1 MSRST
6 SFKMTGPNP
15 SPPPYLGRIIRV
27 AEETV
32 NLPNLQVVRLDVV
45 RHPGASAVVP
55 LKEDGSV
62 VLIHQFRHAAGGYL
76 YEVPAG
82 TLAPGESPEAC
93 AMREVEEETGYRA
106 GRLERMGGIVTAPGF
121 CDEQIH
127 LYLATGLE
135 RSRQSLD
142 QDEILTVIEMS
153 LEEAM
158 ARIYD
163 NTIRDAK
170 SIAALVLAHEK
181 VRGNNR
187 KASGRGST
195 TDPG

>member
-1 MSRST
+1 
-6 SFKMTGPNP
+6 MTEPNP
-15 SPPPYLGRIIRV
+15 SPPSYQGRIIRV

-32 NLPNLQVVRLDVV
+32 TLPNRQVIRLDVV

-55 LKEDGSV
+55 IKEDGSV
-62 VLIHQFRHAAGGYL
+62 VLIRQFRHAAGGYL

-82 TLAPGESPEAC
+82 TLAPGELPEAC

-106 GRLERMGGIVTAPGF
+106 GRLERLGGIVTAPGF

-127 LYLATGLE
+127 LYLATSLQ

-153 LEEAM
+153 LTEAM

-170 SIAALVLAHEK
+170 SIAALVLAHAK
-181 VRGNNR
+181 VSAQR
-187 KASGRGST
+187 S
-195 TDPG
+195 

>member
-1 MSRST
+1 MSRPT
-6 SFKMTGPNP
+6 SFKMTNPNP
-15 SPPPYLGRIIRV
+15 SPPPYQGRIIRV
-27 AEETV
+27 AAETV
-32 NLPNLQVVRLDVV
+32 TLPDRRVIRLDVV

-55 LKEDGSV
+55 VKENGSV

-93 AMREVEEETGYRA
+93 AMREVEEEVGYRA
-106 GRLERMGGIVTAPGF
+106 GRLERLGDIVTAPGF

-127 LYLATGLE
+127 LYLATDLQ

-142 QDEILTVIEMS
+142 EDEILTVVEMP
-153 LEEAM
+153 LAEAM
-158 ARIYD
+158 AKIYD

-170 SIAALVLAHEK
+170 SIAALVLAYERMK
-181 VRGNNR
+181 
-187 KASGRGST
+187 K
-195 TDPG
+195 

>member
-1 MSRST
+1 MSRPT
-6 SFKMTGPNP
+6 SFKMTESNP
-15 SPPPYLGRIIRV
+15 SPSPYQGRIIRV
-27 AEETV
+27 AAETV
-32 NLPNLQVVRLDVV
+32 TLPDRQVIRLDVV

-62 VLIHQFRHAAGGYL
+62 VLIHQFRHAADGYL

-93 AMREVEEETGYRA
+93 AMREVEEEVGYRA
-106 GRLERMGGIVTAPGF
+106 GRLERLGSIVTAPGF

-127 LYLATGLE
+127 LYLATELQ

-142 QDEILTVIEMS
+142 QDEILTVLEMP
-153 LEEAM
+153 LVEAM

-170 SIAALVLAHEK
+170 SIAALVLAFEK
-181 VRGNNR
+181 VRT
-187 KASGRGST
+187 KK
-195 TDPG
+195 P

>member
-1 MSRST
+1 MSQPT
-6 SFKMTGPNP
+6 SFKMTEPNP
-15 SPPPYLGRIIRV
+15 SPSPYHGRIIRV

-32 NLPNLQVVRLDVV
+32 TLPNRQVVRLDVV

-55 LKEDGSV
+55 IKEDRSV
-62 VLIHQFRHAAGGYL
+62 VLIRQFRYAAGGYL

-106 GRLERMGGIVTAPGF
+106 GRLERLGSIVTAPGF

-127 LYLATGLE
+127 LYLATELQ

-142 QDEILTVIEMS
+142 QDEILTVVDMS

-158 ARIYD
+158 TGIYD

-170 SIAALVLAHEK
+170 SIATLVLAHEK
-181 VRGNNR
+181 VRA
-187 KASGRGST
+187 KKS
-195 TDPG
+195 